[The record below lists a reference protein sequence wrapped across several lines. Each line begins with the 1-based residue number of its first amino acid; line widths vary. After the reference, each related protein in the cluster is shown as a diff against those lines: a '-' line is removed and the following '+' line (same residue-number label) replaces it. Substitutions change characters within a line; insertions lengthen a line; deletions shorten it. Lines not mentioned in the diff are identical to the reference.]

1 MKPHRDICAKLLGY
15 RSSSW
20 DEITSLFTKHSVY
33 NKNNHHK
40 NNIYTQVLKVQ
51 TVPNDI

>member
-1 MKPHRDICAKLLGY
+1 MKPHRDISAKLLGY
-15 RSSSW
+15 RSSSC

-40 NNIYTQVLKVQ
+40 NNIYAQMLKVQ